1 MVVLIGLAV
10 WLSTGI
16 GLLRLMGLARSGTTV
31 IGVNQAT
38 VVRQIQRL
46 QRLESVDYTMDKII
60 SGERDNL
67 TCRNFSPA
75 TGCSW

>member
-1 MVVLIGLAV
+1 VVVLIGLAV